1 MSTSLRFLVLVGL
14 CTFAAA
20 RETAADGEN
29 IIGGYIPRKS
39 LSILAL
45 SLYGISAI
53 AMWIQFFIVKPR
65 RKFILWLTFGMTAMA
80 TGFVLRII
88 FANDPTNEGKY
99 IGMDLFILLSPCLFL
114 ATNYMI
120 LSHLVRIFPQEVV
133 ERSLLVRQSR
143 IVKIFVWSDVTTFLL
158 QSSGGG
164 LTAMKNVNL
173 ANIGNKIAETGII
186 LQAISYLLFTVV
198 FLTFGFRIQKHAPK
212 LWDVQTREPFRV
224 FSTQPVE
231 DWRILFYTTCITC
244 IGILIRSV
252 FRIVEFVGG
261 YNGRVFTH
269 ESYFY
274 ICDALPLWIAMSLYC
289 FFLWPIR
296 AFNRPPFTETG
307 SVLELKQSA

>member
-1 MSTSLRFLVLVGL
+1 MSTSLRLLVLVGL

-173 ANIGNKIAETGII
+173 ANIGNKVH
-186 LQAISYLLFTVV
+186 TVV
-198 FLTFGFRIQKHAPK
+198 NWQSPTCSSPSQKHAPK
-212 LWDVQTREPFRV
+212 LWDVQSREPFRV

-231 DWRILFYTTCITC
+231 DWRILFYTTCVTC